1 MAKIEGDILI
11 KAPKEKAWAFL
22 TDVEKLPDWMP
33 LLTEVSDV
41 QGEGV
46 GRSYNWGYKFMGI
59 KFKGKNKVIEE
70 IPNQKNI
77 TEAEGGIKAK
87 WDWDFASEG
96 EDTKVHVIV
105 DFNIPGP
112 VLGKFVEG
120 FVVKQSKRELDHAL
134 ENLKHMVET

>member
-59 KFKGKNKVIEE
+59 KFKGKNKYYMNYHWRVFRAKAETARLTVSDWKSGEE
-70 IPNQKNI
+70 R
-77 TEAEGGIKAK
+77 G
-87 WDWDFASEG
+87 
-96 EDTKVHVIV
+96 
-105 DFNIPGP
+105 GP
-112 VLGKFVEG
+112 VG
-120 FVVKQSKRELDHAL
+120 QELMYNFIEIQPYIGD
-134 ENLKHMVET
+134 